1 MLSATRVRHNQRL
14 SLDENLRIGKRRR
27 KLFSSQHLHR
37 AEASSLFLS
46 SKSKIGHHNIHD
58 SFTITKRTTTITMK
72 LLLILPFVSSA
83 VAFHVASPLVV
94 KSMTTSSRLYAST
107 AVSSGVDVTLAKY
120 EVLETARRLKSENG
134 VLVID
139 SISQEELKQAVET
152 LELLATPPT
161 DVDELVGDWTLLCST
176 ASASPSGPLENLP
189 DFPKLPFMN
198 QGPLSMIR
206 DLLNKSFQVQ
216 QIIKTSGTGDID
228 RIDHVLE
235 YNPPN
240 TLAEFLND
248 IPDALKTLN
257 INPLQVSKS
266 KVILVHKAQVESVV
280 PVIKTK
286 LNLSSIVG
294 TYVR

>member
-1 MLSATRVRHNQRL
+1 
-14 SLDENLRIGKRRR
+14 
-27 KLFSSQHLHR
+27 
-37 AEASSLFLS
+37 
-46 SKSKIGHHNIHD
+46 
-58 SFTITKRTTTITMK
+58 MK
-72 LLLILPFVSSA
+72 LHLILPFVSSA
-83 VAFHVASPLVV
+83 VAFNVASPVV
-94 KSMTTSSRLYAST
+94 KSTTISRLYAST
-107 AVSSGVDVTLAKY
+107 VSDDVTMAKY

-139 SISQEELKQAVET
+139 SISQDELKQAVEA

-161 DVDELVGDWTLLCST
+161 DVNALVGDWTLICST

-189 DFPKLPFMN
+189 DFPKLPFMK
-198 QGPLSMIR
+198 QGPVTMIR

-216 QIIKTSGTGDID
+216 QSIKANEIGDID

-240 TLAEFLND
+240 KLEEFLDN
-248 IPDALKTLN
+248 IPDALKKLN

-266 KVILVHKAQVESVV
+266 KVILVHKAELESVI

-286 LNLSSIVG
+286 LNLSSIIG
-294 TYVR
+294 TSNSKFIFGYPISSIPPLLTSCSVIYFYFHFSFSQPCRRV